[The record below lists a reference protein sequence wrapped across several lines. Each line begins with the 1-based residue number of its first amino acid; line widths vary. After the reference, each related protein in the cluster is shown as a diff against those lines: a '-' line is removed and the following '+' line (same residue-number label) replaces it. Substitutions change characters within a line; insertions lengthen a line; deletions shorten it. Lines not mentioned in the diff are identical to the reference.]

1 VTAALSEDFPP
12 VDGWTTDDLDELPE
26 DGHRRELI
34 DGVLIMP
41 PSPTNLHQTMAGL
54 LMVALMTGCPP
65 QLSVTQAVEV
75 RVNKRRSL
83 IPDVLVTTYDAA
95 ARGSS
100 KFAPHEVALVV
111 EIVSPGSQTLD
122 RFAKPALYA
131 EAGIPYFWRIE
142 TTDDVEVH
150 THRLDVAKG
159 QYVETGLFTNMID
172 VEEPWPIKVPIS
184 RFTPRHFP
192 HPG

>member
-1 VTAALSEDFPP
+1 VTAALSEDYPP

-41 PSPTNLHQTMAGL
+41 PSPTNTHQTIAGL
-54 LMVALMTGCPP
+54 LMVALMHGTPSEF
-65 QLSVTQAVEV
+65 SVTQGVEV

-83 IPDVLVTTYDAA
+83 IPDVMVTTAEAA
-95 ARGSS
+95 DREPS
-100 KFAPHEVALVV
+100 KFAPHEVVLVI

-131 EAGIPYFWRIE
+131 EAGIPFFWRIE
-142 TTDDVEVH
+142 TAEGIEVH
-150 THRLDVAKG
+150 THRLDQTAG
-159 QYVETGLFTNMID
+159 RYVETGLFTTIID
-172 VEEPWPIKVPIS
+172 IEQPWPIKIPIGRLTARRLPPS
-184 RFTPRHFP
+184 
-192 HPG
+192 G